1 MRYLSLLL
9 ILLFLFMSL
18 SFNHTSTAVHAQDN
32 SPIRII
38 PEADRVRLEWK
49 DTRVSL
55 QSGNP
60 PEPELPLVEIGGVQM
75 PAQLVSLHV
84 HNDAPIQPT
93 VERLASI
100 PWGGT
105 LDSVEQVV
113 PQNDAGELRPA
124 LAEPVTRAV
133 PTTPITILR
142 EGYMRGQRIVVLA
155 VSPVFEQDEALRW
168 ATDLEVS
175 VPGASLFD
183 ETASAPLT
191 SNEAFITAASPPTN
205 PFANKR
211 AAKVIVTEGGIQ
223 RVTGAK
229 LTQAG
234 LDVSNGSRLRVYH
247 NGVEIAAHVKSG
259 ALGANDELRF
269 YAPREHNRWNAS
281 DVYWVVVEA
290 GTGQRMTSRS
300 AATCTVT
307 PRNTAFERGTWR
319 ESSLYDPTTAGVD
332 GDHWYAADLK
342 TAPDQ
347 PAASLEVTLPTGLP
361 LTSGTTTLTVAGSAY
376 TPGTHNL
383 RVAMGSISATSTWEE
398 IGPWEREFTLPAN
411 TRNVVVSAIPG
422 TAPDGLQP
430 DYITYQRPV
439 RLDFG
444 QQSGHTF
451 VGINATACYR
461 LSNTQAGRVLYDI
474 NDPQAPTIIS
484 LPGGTT
490 VTFQETV
497 QRHEYLLTG
506 TGSLHVPE
514 VVAHTPSNLSSPLNA
529 DVLYIAPQAFHTA
542 LAPLISQRE
551 AQGHTV
557 RIIDIDAI
565 YDSWSFGHVAPDA
578 IRDFLRHAAATWSR
592 KPVAVTLVGDGTRDP
607 FDYTNSN
614 RDGQNNHVN
623 LIPPY
628 LAMVDPWLGETACD
642 TCYVQLDG
650 DNPLNDPLPDLAIG
664 RLPVKSVDELTTVV
678 TKLVDYETK
687 PVDPAVGSRN
697 VYIADNAYQVDGRE
711 DGAGDFAAFS
721 DASADV
727 QPDGVEVTRIY
738 YDPWQKDE
746 NGNPI
751 NEPWRESNAQVAYDR
766 TLTTLQN
773 GAGIINYA
781 GHSNVF
787 QWAVTGPPAPDGKQH
802 LLSLYDPDKLANTNN
817 LSIVLSMTC
826 LTSAFQTPALSGTT
840 IDERWLLVPNGGA
853 VAVWGPTG
861 NGVAYGHDA
870 LQQGFYEKLWNG
882 PSMQSTLGELVTAGY
897 LKLHA
902 NETCCQEAL
911 RTFVLLGDPLTPA
924 RVLPAQR
931 TYLPITQR

>member
-514 VVAHTPSNLSSPLNA
+514 VVAHTPSNLSSP
-529 DVLYIAPQAFHTA
+529 
-542 LAPLISQRE
+542 
-551 AQGHTV
+551 
-557 RIIDIDAI
+557 
-565 YDSWSFGHVAPDA
+565 
-578 IRDFLRHAAATWSR
+578 
-592 KPVAVTLVGDGTRDP
+592 
-607 FDYTNSN
+607 
-614 RDGQNNHVN
+614 
-623 LIPPY
+623 
-628 LAMVDPWLGETACD
+628 
-642 TCYVQLDG
+642 
-650 DNPLNDPLPDLAIG
+650 
-664 RLPVKSVDELTTVV
+664 
-678 TKLVDYETK
+678 
-687 PVDPAVGSRN
+687 
-697 VYIADNAYQVDGRE
+697 
-711 DGAGDFAAFS
+711 
-721 DASADV
+721 
-727 QPDGVEVTRIY
+727 
-738 YDPWQKDE
+738 
-746 NGNPI
+746 
-751 NEPWRESNAQVAYDR
+751 
-766 TLTTLQN
+766 
-773 GAGIINYA
+773 
-781 GHSNVF
+781 
-787 QWAVTGPPAPDGKQH
+787 
-802 LLSLYDPDKLANTNN
+802 
-817 LSIVLSMTC
+817 
-826 LTSAFQTPALSGTT
+826 
-840 IDERWLLVPNGGA
+840 
-853 VAVWGPTG
+853 
-861 NGVAYGHDA
+861 
-870 LQQGFYEKLWNG
+870 
-882 PSMQSTLGELVTAGY
+882 
-897 LKLHA
+897 
-902 NETCCQEAL
+902 
-911 RTFVLLGDPLTPA
+911 
-924 RVLPAQR
+924 
-931 TYLPITQR
+931 